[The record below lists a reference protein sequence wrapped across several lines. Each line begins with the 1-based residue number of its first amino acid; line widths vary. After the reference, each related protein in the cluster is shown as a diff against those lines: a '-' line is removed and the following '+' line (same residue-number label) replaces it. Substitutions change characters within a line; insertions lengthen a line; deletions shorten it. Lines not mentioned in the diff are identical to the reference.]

1 MGTHLFDLVVSEF
14 TGAVVSES
22 PTAKSMA
29 LSSEETVYWRGL
41 GVRHRP
47 SLPMT
52 VKHGGLVV
60 MAASDQTGSMLRRS
74 HRVAAARDRKLF
86 GRDSN

>member
-1 MGTHLFDLVVSEF
+1 MGTHLLDLVVSEF

-29 LSSEETVYWRGL
+29 LSTEEAIYRRGL
-41 GVRHRP
+41 WVRHRP
-47 SLPMT
+47 SFPMT
-52 VKHGGLVV
+52 FKHGGLVV
-60 MAASDQTGSMLRRS
+60 MADYDQTGSMLRRA
-74 HRVAAARDRKLF
+74 HRVAAARDRKLS